1 MWRLTG
7 IPYATGAHA
16 YDLYEHGGDWWLMEK
31 VALAR
36 FVHTSTEMGRRTL
49 LERGADPARVAV
61 IRRGLEVFPG
71 WKPLRPDRRP
81 LRLICMARLV
91 PKKGLPA
98 QLQIYAA
105 LRDAGLDFA
114 ARIVGAGELREELE
128 RETAALGLAP
138 LVTFTGEVAP
148 PAVWEH
154 LRWADVLLHTGVVT
168 PTGDRDG
175 LPNVIPEAM
184 AAGTIVL
191 TSSAAATTEAIQ
203 SEATGLVADV
213 TRPAE
218 WVAALR
224 RLADDDALAE
234 RLRVA
239 ARIWVE
245 ENYDARRNAE
255 RLHTCFAQAAAG
267 GRVQSRENPLAGTRS

>member
-1 MWRLTG
+1 
-7 IPYATGAHA
+7 
-16 YDLYEHGGDWWLMEK
+16 
-31 VALAR
+31 
-36 FVHTSTEMGRRTL
+36 
-49 LERGADPARVAV
+49 
-61 IRRGLEVFPG
+61 
-71 WKPLRPDRRP
+71 
-81 LRLICMARLV
+81 
-91 PKKGLPA
+91 
-98 QLQIYAA
+98 
-105 LRDAGLDFA
+105 
-114 ARIVGAGELREELE
+114 
-128 RETAALGLAP
+128 
-138 LVTFTGEVAP
+138 
-148 PAVWEH
+148 
-154 LRWADVLLHTGVVT
+154 VVT

-191 TSSAAATTEAIQ
+191 TSFAAATTEAIQ

-218 WVAALR
+218 WAAALR

-255 RLHTCFAQAAAG
+255 RLHAWFAQAAAE
-267 GRVQSRENPLAGTRS
+267 GRVQSRESPPAGTRS